1 MRSKRG
7 VPLSD
12 LFLLKMN
19 PLLRFFIMADVVAY
33 AGAGMLAPIF
43 ALFIDGFIEGGS
55 AEVAGVAAAIFLF
68 TKSAAQ
74 IPAAAIID
82 KICGERDDFWVLF
95 IGMIVASL
103 VPLSYLFISTPL
115 ELYITQ
121 FVLGLS
127 LAATFP
133 SFMALFTRH
142 MEPGREATV
151 WGVYYMLIDFSAAAA
166 GAIGGVVAA
175 TVGFEAVI
183 LGVTAIGLMGALLY
197 LPAEI
202 HLRRGDC

>member
-1 MRSKRG
+1 
-7 VPLSD
+7 
-12 LFLLKMN
+12 MN

-121 FVLGLS
+121 FILGLA

-142 MEPGREATV
+142 MEAGREATV

-183 LGVTAIGLMGALLY
+183 LSVTAIGLMGALLY

-202 HLRRGDC
+202 HLRRGNC